1 VRNLQ
6 EAAFLAGTALTGVGT
21 GLTGSSSLE
30 LSLLELDES
39 PALLF
44 FLRLFLGF
52 LFRVLVLATAGAAV
66 DAAGGSV
73 ADIADTNQ
81 LFGIDMTVVKGLSG
95 RRCPTS

>member
-1 VRNLQ
+1 V
-6 EAAFLAGTALTGVGT
+6 LA
-21 GLTGSSSLE
+21 
-30 LSLLELDES
+30 
-39 PALLF
+39 
-44 FLRLFLGF
+44 
-52 LFRVLVLATAGAAV
+52 LATAGAAV

>member
-1 VRNLQ
+1 VRDLH
-6 EAAFLAGTALTGVGT
+6 EAAFLAGIALTGVGT

-73 ADIADTNQ
+73 ADIAEVGCTLGVNTAI
-81 LFGIDMTVVKGLSG
+81 LRGM
-95 RRCPTS
+95 